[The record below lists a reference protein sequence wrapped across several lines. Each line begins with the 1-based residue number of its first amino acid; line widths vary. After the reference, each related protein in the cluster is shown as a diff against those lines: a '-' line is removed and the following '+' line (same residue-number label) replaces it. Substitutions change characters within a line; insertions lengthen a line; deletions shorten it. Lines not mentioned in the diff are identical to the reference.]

1 MFRPPW
7 LPLLLL
13 LSIYCSACTPPSYP
27 PTTINLLNRVPLH
40 TILVDQHSI
49 VYTDRGQGPPL
60 ILIHGLAGSMW
71 HWEQQQKLSTSHFR
85 IITLDLLGSGLSDKP
100 DLDYSPEYMV
110 SFFLA
115 FMDKLGIPQAT
126 LIGNSMG
133 AGLAMGVAI
142 TAPTRVSHL
151 VLISGFPPNVR
162 KNLTS
167 PMYQGL
173 INRQPPLWVMKFGN
187 YLAGRWATKMALQ
200 EIIFNPQLLTPAVI
214 DRSYHNRSTGD
225 AFGPLFS
232 LMNNLDKWETTF
244 ASRITHITQ
253 PTLILW
259 GTEDRIF
266 PITVGHTLQT
276 LISHSTFAAIPQA
289 GHLPQWEQP
298 ELINHH
304 IQNFL
309 SSH

>member
-1 MFRPPW
+1 
-7 LPLLLL
+7 
-13 LSIYCSACTPPSYP
+13 
-27 PTTINLLNRVPLH
+27 
-40 TILVDQHSI
+40 
-49 VYTDRGQGPPL
+49 
-60 ILIHGLAGSMW
+60 MW

-173 INRQPPLWVMKFGN
+173 INRQPPLWVMKFAN

-225 AFGPLFS
+225 AFGPGKLHLPPES
-232 LMNNLDKWETTF
+232 LTLHSPRSFCGEPKI
-244 ASRITHITQ
+244 ASF
-253 PTLILW
+253 PLPW
-259 GTEDRIF
+259 GTHSRHSF
-266 PITVGHTLQT
+266 PTPHLQPF
-276 LISHSTFAAIPQA
+276 LRPAIYLNGNSP
-289 GHLPQWEQP
+289 
-298 ELINHH
+298 N
-304 IQNFL
+304 
-309 SSH
+309 